1 MVYQGTVKNGVV
13 VFDSAAIPPDG
24 TQVRVEPVASVK
36 ADLGGNAAREPNDA
50 DVKAF
55 WDELMTFAGQAKDLP
70 PDLSL
75 RHDHYR
81 RERQKR

>member
-13 VFDSAAIPPDG
+13 IFDSAATPPDG
-24 TQVRVEPVASVK
+24 TQVRVEPIARVT
-36 ADLGGNAAREPNDA
+36 ADSDAHAAGELNEA

-55 WDELMTFAGQAKDLP
+55 WDQLMTFAGQAKDLP